1 MTDGIGNGNNG
12 NGVEQQGKKSNTTLI
27 VVIILV
33 VLLLPMIL
41 GVFLCGGAALIGLAT
56 PRFTDVSESAKMSS
70 CRANMRTLASQEVI
84 YYAEHD
90 CYTESLAELGMS
102 GIVCPECGQSY
113 RVTVSGDD
121 LTIECPCGHGS
132 IENGRA
138 SWSN

>member
-1 MTDGIGNGNNG
+1 MTDETTNVTNG

-33 VLLLPMIL
+33 VLFIPMIL
-41 GVFLCGGAALIGLAT
+41 GVFLCGGAALIGIAV
-56 PRFTDVSESAKMSS
+56 PKYSDVSESAKMNA

-84 YYAEHD
+84 YFAEHD

-102 GIVCPECGQSY
+102 GIVCSECSQSY
-113 RVTVSGDD
+113 RITVRGDD